1 MGWPGKGI
9 DPTLE
14 DAVHGGKSHMRQRQG
29 SVAVF
34 ATKSVPEDH
43 VQSLICPG
51 SRALFF
57 LPMLLLALVLTLGGC
72 MEDKEEGAKDAPAA
86 TVEAKAGDSAGDRAE
101 AEPATPPQTAGAVV
115 ATADRPAEAG
125 ENAAAD
131 ASESTAAN
139 ADTGTGEYA
148 PLSGEAEGVE
158 VLKAGAAEA
167 AEAAEADEPVQA
179 DEPGG
184 TDDAADAGLS
194 KEEAREEGGTTADG
208 KAEAGAGEDA
218 GEGAAEEST
227 EEAPQKGDDELT
239 EEEKLEAAKA
249 LWPPVKELVTSPFG
263 EHRGSIVPLLSDA
276 PMKSRHHGGLDLRGH
291 LGWPVRSLEDGKVVM
306 AGPGGNAGIM
316 VKIEQT
322 DGKSVAYAHL
332 GEVLV
337 KSGDEVKKGQHI
349 GKVGCTGRT
358 TGAHLHISVRDEKGN
373 LVNPEKEIEGL
384 WEVYDPPLADLREPI
399 NSQAC
404 GRVYGGVNRRLQ
416 GQKQYLRMR
425 KALLGN
431 EYKVPDSIPS
441 WGSSQ

>member
-1 MGWPGKGI
+1 
-9 DPTLE
+9 
-14 DAVHGGKSHMRQRQG
+14 
-29 SVAVF
+29 
-34 ATKSVPEDH
+34 
-43 VQSLICPG
+43 
-51 SRALFF
+51 
-57 LPMLLLALVLTLGGC
+57 MLLLAFVLTLGGC
-72 MEDKEEGAKDAPAA
+72 TDDKEEGAKDAPAA
-86 TVEAKAGDSAGDRAE
+86 AAEAKAGDNAGDRTE
-101 AEPATPPQTAGAVV
+101 TEPVTPSKAGSGQD
-115 ATADRPAEAG
+115 ATADRPAEAD

-131 ASESTAAN
+131 AKESTAAN
-139 ADTGTGEYA
+139 AGTGTGED
-148 PLSGEAEGVE
+148 PSLHGEAEDG
-158 VLKAGAAEA
+158 EA
-167 AEAAEADEPVQA
+167 QKSGAAEADESAQPG
-179 DEPGG
+179 EPSG
-184 TDDAADAGLS
+184 TNDAADAGNL
-194 KEEAREEGGTTADG
+194 KEEAGEEGGTTADG
-208 KAEAGAGEDA
+208 KAETEAGENSAEDA
-218 GEGAAEEST
+218 DEDAREGDAEEST
-227 EEAPQKGDDELT
+227 EDAPQKSDDELT

-291 LGWPVRSLEDGKVVM
+291 LGWPVRSLGDGKVVM

-322 DGKSVAYAHL
+322 DGKFVAYAHL

-373 LVNPEKEIEGL
+373 LLNPEKELEGL

-399 NSQAC
+399 KAQSC
-404 GRVYGGVNRRLQ
+404 GRVYGGVNHRLQ

-441 WGSSQ
+441 WGSSQK